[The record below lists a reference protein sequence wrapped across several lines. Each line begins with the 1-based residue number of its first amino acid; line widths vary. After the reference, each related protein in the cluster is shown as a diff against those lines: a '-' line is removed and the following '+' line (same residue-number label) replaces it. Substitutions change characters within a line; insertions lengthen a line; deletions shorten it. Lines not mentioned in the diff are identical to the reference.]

1 MIGATPEGYYALTF
15 GSDNFTILPDLLI
28 NSPQGLAALDGN
40 DTVFGSTIT
49 DIIIG
54 NQGDD
59 SLLGNDGNDW
69 ISGDQDNDYIDG
81 GAADDILGG
90 GTGQDTIFG
99 NWGGDSLYG
108 GEDSDLFVVQLDIAT
123 TNVYSGDLIWDFNP
137 AEDMIG
143 LKGGFTEAS
152 IQLELVEGG
161 TLVKDPLTKSVLAWV
176 YAVTPEQLQG
186 HLINVENSNLDIANN
201 LPNGATDLGVLN
213 NILPINNFVGDS
225 DVYDF
230 YRFTLNTPSE
240 VTIDLTGLSADADL
254 VLYQDINGDGSL
266 SDTDQEVLRSE
277 DGDLNPETKILP
289 LQLGNYFLWVKQYQG
304 DTNYNLNL
312 SATPYPF
319 LQPDDA
325 ENTLATARDVG
336 TLNSLVAFNDV
347 VEPFDRYDV
356 YRIQLPTQSDLTLN
370 LNFLNPSVNADADI
384 WIGQDRNGSGY
395 IENNEY
401 VFEQYQPGTTPETIA
416 LDGLNSGEYFVV
428 VQQAQGNTG
437 YTLDMSATPNLTR
450 PQFLDPS
457 GVPNYSSYY
466 GWGLVDV
473 AKAVALATGQ
483 TIPYPDINDL
493 TSTPSGNIPTYDNF
507 ADLNVMNVPEVWN
520 QGYTGEGVIV
530 AVLDTGVDLKHFDL
544 ADNIW
549 MNSPEANGQPGIDDE
564 NNGYIDDING
574 YDFVGKDAYPY
585 PGFQQNGYDSHGTH
599 VAGTI
604 AAAANGDSAYSN
616 GRWNVNG
623 VAFNAQIMPVRVS
636 STSKGYN
643 ETLAEGIRYAV
654 DNGAK
659 VINISSGEHSPDS
672 QQQVVSQ
679 PEIKAA
685 LEHAKQKDVTV
696 VISAGNERSNFAEG
710 LVTFPTYPSRFSED
724 DLAISVGA
732 IDGSNS
738 NNLQFAD
745 FSNPAG
751 VKPSNFVVAPG
762 VGVLSTVPG
771 NSYEIMGGTSMSAPY
786 VSGVIALML
795 EANPN
800 LTVDQIQDILIQT
813 ANPQAINGIKISTVI
828 PPDVAIA

>member
-1 MIGATPEGYYALTF
+1 MIGTTPEGYYALTP
-15 GSDNFTILPDLLI
+15 GSDNFTITPDLLI
-28 NSPQGLAALDGN
+28 NSPQGLAALDG
-40 DTVFGSTIT
+40 
-49 DIIIG
+49 
-54 NQGDD
+54 
-59 SLLGNDGNDW
+59 
-69 ISGDQDNDYIDG
+69 
-81 GAADDILGG
+81 
-90 GTGQDTIFG
+90 
-99 NWGGDSLYG
+99 
-108 GEDSDLFVVQLDIAT
+108 
-123 TNVYSGDLIWDFNP
+123 
-137 AEDMIG
+137 
-143 LKGGFTEAS
+143 
-152 IQLELVEGG
+152 
-161 TLVKDPLTKSVLAWV
+161 
-176 YAVTPEQLQG
+176 
-186 HLINVENSNLDIANN
+186 LDIANN

-213 NILPINNFVGDS
+213 DTLSVNDFVGDS

-254 VLYQDINGDGSL
+254 VLGQDINGDGL
-266 SDTDQEVLRSE
+266 ITDNRDINGDGLITDVDQEFLRISE
-277 DGDLNPETKILP
+277 DGDLNPETMI
-289 LQLGNYFLWVKQYQG
+289 LQLYPGNYFLWVKQYQG

-312 SATPYPF
+312 NATPYPF

-325 ENTLATARDVG
+325 GNTLATARNVG

-356 YRIQLPTQSDLTLN
+356 YRIQLPTQSDLTVN

-395 IENNEY
+395 IEENEY
-401 VFEQYQPGTTPETIA
+401 VFEQFQPGTTPETIA

-437 YTLDMSATPNLTR
+437 YTLDMSATPNLTL

-466 GWGLVDV
+466 GWGLVDA

-483 TIPYPDINDL
+483 TTPYPDINYP
-493 TSTPSGNIPTYDNF
+493 TSTPSGNIPTYGNF

-530 AVLDTGVDLKHFDL
+530 AVLDTGMDLKHFDL

-549 MNSPEANGQPGIDDE
+549 VNSQEANGQAGIDDD
-564 NNGYIDDING
+564 NNGYTDDVNG
-574 YDFVGKDAYPY
+574 YDFVGNDAYPY

-623 VAFNAQIMPVRVS
+623 VAFNSQIMPIRVLGN
-636 STSKGYN
+636 KQFD
-643 ETLAEGIRYAV
+643 ETVAEGILYAV
-654 DNGAK
+654 NNGAK
-659 VINISSGEHSPDS
+659 VINISAGALGADS
-672 QQQVVSQ
+672 QQDQVSIDK
-679 PEIKAA
+679 IKAE
-685 LEHAKQKDVTV
+685 LEKAKQKGVTV
-696 VISAGNERSNFAEG
+696 VISAGNERGNFAEG
-710 LVTFPTYPSRFSED
+710 LVTSPAYPSRFSEEG
-724 DLAISVGA
+724 LAISVGA
-732 IDGSNS
+732 VDSSNI

-751 VKPSNFVVAPG
+751 VKPSNFAGVKPSNFVVAPG
-762 VGVLSTVPG
+762 VDIWSTVLG
-771 NSYEIMGGTSMSAPY
+771 NNYGIMGGTSMSAPY

-800 LTVDQIQDILIQT
+800 LTVDRIQDILIQT
-813 ANPQAINGIKISTVI
+813 ANPQAINGIKT
-828 PPDVAIA
+828 